1 MTTIY
6 LIRHSKPMN
15 MDIKQIANSESLQII
30 NEKNILS
37 VEGEKRAEELSK
49 IPGLKNIDYVIS
61 SNYARAMAT
70 AKYICRENNKDLN
83 IVEDFAERKFGIN
96 DWSELPKDFEKRQ
109 FEDENYKI
117 GNGESQKEVANR
129 MYNAL
134 MDVVNKYQ
142 DKKIVI
148 VSHATAITFLLM
160 KLATYQD
167 QKIVFNNKLIMDE
180 TFKWNAPEIFKLE
193 FKKNNLINIENI
205 KWEM

>member
-96 DWSELPKDFEKRQ
+96 DWSELPKDFGKRQ

-160 KLATYQD
+160 KFAPYQD

>member
-148 VSHATAITFLLM
+148 VSHSTAITFLLM

>member
-96 DWSELPKDFEKRQ
+96 DWSELPKDFGKRQ

-180 TFKWNAPEIFKLE
+180 TFKWNAPEVFKLE

>member
-83 IVEDFAERKFGIN
+83 IIEDFAERKFGIN
-96 DWSELPKDFEKRQ
+96 DWSELPKDFGKRQ

-160 KLATYQD
+160 KFATYQD

>member
-96 DWSELPKDFEKRQ
+96 DWSELPKDFGKRQ

-134 MDVVNKYQ
+134 MDAVNKYQ

>member
-37 VEGEKRAEELSK
+37 VEGEKRAKELSK

-96 DWSELPKDFEKRQ
+96 DWSELPKDFEKIQ

>member
-96 DWSELPKDFEKRQ
+96 DWSKLPKDFEKRQ

-180 TFKWNAPEIFKLE
+180 TFKWSAPEVFKLE

>member
-70 AKYICRENNKDLN
+70 ARSTVAISANTATST
-83 IVEDFAERKFGIN
+83 IT
-96 DWSELPKDFEKRQ
+96 LP
-109 FEDENYKI
+109 
-117 GNGESQKEVANR
+117 
-129 MYNAL
+129 
-134 MDVVNKYQ
+134 
-142 DKKIVI
+142 
-148 VSHATAITFLLM
+148 FLAYWMACPMVMLFP
-160 KLATYQD
+160 AQS
-167 QKIVFNNKLIMDE
+167 
-180 TFKWNAPEIFKLE
+180 
-193 FKKNNLINIENI
+193 
-205 KWEM
+205 

>member
-49 IPGLKNIDYVIS
+49 IPELKNIDYVIS

-70 AKYICRENNKDLN
+70 AKYICKENNKDLN
-83 IVEDFAERKFGIN
+83 IIEDFAERKFGIN

-129 MYNAL
+129 MYNVL
-134 MDVVNKYQ
+134 MDIVNKYQ

-167 QKIVFNNKLIMDE
+167 QKIFFNNKLIMDK
-180 TFKWNAPEIFKLE
+180 TFKWNAPEVFKLE
-193 FKKNNLINIENI
+193 FEKDNLINIENI

>member
-193 FKKNNLINIENI
+193 FKKNSLINIENI

>member
-1 MTTIY
+1 
-6 LIRHSKPMN
+6 
-15 MDIKQIANSESLQII
+15 
-30 NEKNILS
+30 
-37 VEGEKRAEELSK
+37 
-49 IPGLKNIDYVIS
+49 
-61 SNYARAMAT
+61 MAT

-96 DWSELPKDFEKRQ
+96 DWSELPKDFGKRQ

-160 KLATYQD
+160 KFATYQD

-193 FKKNNLINIENI
+193 FKKTT
-205 KWEM
+205 

>member
-134 MDVVNKYQ
+134 MDAVNKYQ

>member
-96 DWSELPKDFEKRQ
+96 DWSELPKDFGKRQ

>member
-148 VSHATAITFLLM
+148 VSHVTAITFLLM
-160 KLATYQD
+160 KFATYQD

>member
-15 MDIKQIANSESLQII
+15 MHIKQIINSESLQII

-49 IPGLKNIDYVIS
+49 IPELKNIDYIVS

-70 AKYICRENNKDLN
+70 AKYICKENNKDLN
-83 IVEDFAERKFGIN
+83 IIEDFAERKFGIN
-96 DWSELPKDFEKRQ
+96 DWSELPKDFAKRQ

-117 GNGESQKEVANR
+117 GNGENQKEVANR

-134 MDVVNKYQ
+134 MNVVNKQ
-142 DKKIVI
+142 EDKRVAI
-148 VSHATAITFLLM
+148 VSHATAITFLLI
-160 KLATYQD
+160 KLGAYQNK
-167 QKIVFNNKLIMDE
+167 KIYFNNKLIMDE
-180 TFKWNAPEIFKLE
+180 TFKWNAPEVFKLE
-193 FKKNNLINIENI
+193 FKNNNLINIENI
-205 KWEM
+205 KREM

>member
-96 DWSELPKDFEKRQ
+96 DWSELPKDFGKRQ

-148 VSHATAITFLLM
+148 VSHVTAITFLLM
-160 KLATYQD
+160 KFATYQD